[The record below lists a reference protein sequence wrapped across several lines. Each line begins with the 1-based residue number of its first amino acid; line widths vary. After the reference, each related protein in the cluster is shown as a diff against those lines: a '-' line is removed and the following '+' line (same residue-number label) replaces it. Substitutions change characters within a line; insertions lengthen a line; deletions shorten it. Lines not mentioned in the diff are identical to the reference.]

1 MKVKLIQANN
11 LQNLERL
18 INDFIESVKLE
29 SVDLKIIDKNFIVV
43 ITYYDKL

>member
-18 INDFIESVKLE
+18 INDFIENVKLE
-29 SVDLKIIDKNFIVV
+29 SIDLKIIDKNFIVV
-43 ITYYDKL
+43 ITYYDKI

>member
-18 INDFIESVKLE
+18 INDFIENVKLE
-29 SVDLKIIDKNFIVV
+29 SIDLKIIDKNFIVV
-43 ITYYDKL
+43 ITYFDKI

>member
-18 INDFIESVKLE
+18 INDFIENVKLE
-29 SVDLKIIDKNFIVV
+29 SIDLKIIDKNFIVV
-43 ITYYDKL
+43 ITYFYKI

>member
-18 INDFIESVKLE
+18 INDFIENVKLE
-29 SVDLKIIDKNFIVV
+29 SVDLKIIDKNFTVV
-43 ITYYDKL
+43 ITYFDKI

>member
-18 INDFIESVKLE
+18 INDFIELVKLE
-29 SVDLKIIDKNFIVV
+29 SVDIKIYDKNFIAV
-43 ITYYDKL
+43 ITYYDKI

>member
-18 INDFIESVKLE
+18 INDFIENVKLE

-43 ITYYDKL
+43 ITYFDKI

>member
-18 INDFIESVKLE
+18 INDFIENVKLE